1 MKASTYED
9 LVSILTLIFL
19 LIVVNFIIYMIYNR
33 YYKTKPYSREETAPR
48 GFNAPLAFEGF
59 EDAAT
64 AETQAD
70 QSKYEWLDNT
80 ALYDDFY
87 ADLYDK
93 LTQRDKI
100 AQAEVVKITELFK
113 KNAPSIRPEEWIILD
128 AGCGTGITTA
138 TLAAYNPTRVIGV
151 DKSEAMIRRARTKT
165 IPATKLSPEQIE
177 RIEFRVADLNSPS
190 ILKEGQVTHAVCTYF
205 TLYYIPDLS
214 TFFQNMF
221 YWVRPGGVLVVQVVN
236 KYKFD
241 PMLEAAAPTVFSFQK
256 YSKERIKKSVV
267 AFDKMD
273 YEAEFDLDEEGG
285 GDAAEFR
292 ETFRFKDGTVR
303 RQKHTF
309 KMPDLKV
316 VVSKATAAGW
326 AYRGFQDLT
335 PIGFEYAY
343 FMVFTRP

>member
-1 MKASTYED
+1 MKTSTFED
-9 LVSILTLIFL
+9 LVSIATLAFL
-19 LIVVNFIIYMIYNR
+19 LIVVNFVIYIIYNR
-33 YYKTKPYSREETAPR
+33 YYKVKPYSREETAPK

-59 EDAAT
+59 EDASG
-64 AETQAD
+64 QAD

-100 AQAEVVKITELFK
+100 AQAEVVKIVELFK
-113 KNAPSIRPEEWIILD
+113 KNAPSIRASEWIVLD

-138 TLAAYNPTRVIGV
+138 TLAAYNPARVIGV

-165 IPATKLSPEQIE
+165 IPATKLTPEQIE

-190 ILKEGQVTHAVCTYF
+190 ILKEGQATHAVCTYF
-205 TLYYIPDLS
+205 TLYYIPDMS

-221 YWVRPGGVLVVQVVN
+221 YWVRPGGVLVVQAVN
-236 KYKFD
+236 KHKFD
-241 PMLEAAAPTVFSFQK
+241 PMLESAAPTVFSFQK

-273 YEAEFDLDEEGG
+273 YEAEFDLEEDGG
-285 GDAAEFR
+285 ADTAEFR

-343 FMVFTRP
+343 FMVFTRS